1 MSMAYLDR
9 HVPLNDTEAAHKA
22 TETLRAVTDP
32 VLEARG
38 LARHYGQVAAL
49 QDIDLDLRPGEVTA
63 LLGDNGAGK
72 STLISLLSG
81 VARPS
86 AGEIRIGGAPVA
98 ITSPLAARDAGIAT
112 VFQTLALVD
121 DRDIAENLFLGREP
135 LRFGFLLDRRRLYR
149 DAEAVFAQLRV
160 SLPPLTTPVR
170 ALSGGQRQAIA
181 VARTVLAGARIVI
194 LDEPTAALGVRETA
208 RVLDLVRRIRADGA
222 AVLLVSHNMENVF
235 EIADRAVIL
244 RLGRKVADRPIAEL
258 TRHDVVSL
266 MTGAIGEVRR

>member
-1 MSMAYLDR
+1 MAYLDR
-9 HVPLNDTEAAHKA
+9 QTPWNTAQPMH
-22 TETLRAVTDP
+22 AVSEP
-32 VLEARG
+32 VLAARG
-38 LARHYGQVAAL
+38 LARYYGHVAAL
-49 QDIDLDLRPGEVTA
+49 KGVDLDLRPGEVTA

-81 VARPS
+81 VTRPS
-86 AGEIRIGGAPVA
+86 AGEIRIDGAPVA
-98 ITSPLAARDAGIAT
+98 ITSPQAARDAGIAT

-135 LRFGFLLDRRRLYR
+135 LKFGFLLDRRRLYR
-149 DAEAVFAQLRV
+149 EAQAVFEQLRV
-160 SLPPLTTPVR
+160 SLPPLKTPVR

-181 VARTVLAGARIVI
+181 VASTVLAGARIVI

-208 RVLDLVRRIRADGA
+208 KVLDLVRRIRAEGA

-235 EIADRAVIL
+235 EIADRVVVL
-244 RLGRKVADRPIAEL
+244 RLGAKVADRPIAEL

-266 MTGAIGEVRR
+266 MTGAVEEARP